1 MRLNVKDRMKK
12 KGLNRNQFA
21 KLVQIG
27 YPAACAIYDGTTTR
41 ISFDVLE
48 SICRVLECTPNE
60 IILPEDPQV
69 KRLLAHYNGLNKIN
83 SKGKDDS
90 N

>member
-1 MRLNVKDRMKK
+1 MKEKDLNK
-12 KGLNRNQFA
+12 NQFA

-27 YPAACAIYDGTTTR
+27 YPAACAIYDGVTTR
-41 ISFDVLE
+41 ISFEVLE

-60 IILPEDPQV
+60 IIEFDDPQV

-83 SKGKDDS
+83 SKAKDDS